1 MGWHTMA
8 SATAKA
14 GTCGTCSRYIAD
26 WLDDK
31 LHTKFEAKQRR
42 RLHAEFQPT
51 ATKEITRLL
60 MRYLRDEK
68 DYEAVRNKMQNF
80 VQFVGLD
87 STIHIFSSGLPAV
100 ADTVEFIDMALFD
113 ATGKGWDKAR
123 DWIRRMVFELF
134 MDLLELH
141 RVHEGRAPF
150 RDIWR
155 AALRAPPAPPDNRA
169 VCGPPYEQE
178 LQVIK
183 VHPAANFLE
192 SYLTATP
199 EEKKEWDELYA

>member
-1 MGWHTMA
+1 
-8 SATAKA
+8 
-14 GTCGTCSRYIAD
+14 
-26 WLDDK
+26 
-31 LHTKFEAKQRR
+31 
-42 RLHAEFQPT
+42 
-51 ATKEITRLL
+51 

-68 DYEAVRNKMQNF
+68 DYETVRSKMQNF
-80 VQFVGLD
+80 VQFIGLD

-100 ADTVEFIDMALFD
+100 ADTVEAIDMALFD
-113 ATGKGWDKAR
+113 ATGKGSGATH

-155 AALRAPPAPPDNRA
+155 AAAPAAAPDNMA
-169 VCGPPYEQE
+169 VCGSPYEEE